1 MFGGY
6 GNTSYLCP
14 QKLKIMAKKR
24 ETTKQMPTEKQREQ
38 IATLPQKQGT
48 DDGRETLAL
57 EGGKFC
63 LDVAKLVFAGV
74 ILAGIM
80 KEDANTTILYSI
92 GVVVVMFFVVFGFY
106 LIKQSK
112 KKGR

>member
-1 MFGGY
+1 M
-6 GNTSYLCP
+6 NEQVNIPNETQP
-14 QKLKIMAKKR
+14 KK
-24 ETTKQMPTEKQREQ
+24 EQ
-38 IATLPQKQGT
+38 DQVN
-48 DDGRETLAL
+48 ETLAL

-106 LIKQSK
+106 LIKHSK
-112 KKGR
+112 SNRR

>member
-1 MFGGY
+1 MNEEG
-6 GNTSYLCP
+6 
-14 QKLKIMAKKR
+14 AKPKVVLAR
-24 ETTKQMPTEKQREQ
+24 QRKVD
-38 IATLPQKQGT
+38 TN
-48 DDGRETLAL
+48 DTLAL

-80 KEDANTTILYSI
+80 KEDANTTLLYAI

-106 LIKQSK
+106 LIKHSK
-112 KKGR
+112 KE

>member
-1 MFGGY
+1 MNEQV
-6 GNTSYLCP
+6 NTP
-14 QKLKIMAKKR
+14 NEVQLKQQQEDAN
-24 ETTKQMPTEKQREQ
+24 
-38 IATLPQKQGT
+38 
-48 DDGRETLAL
+48 ETLAL

-106 LIKQSK
+106 LIKHSK
-112 KKGR
+112 KNRR